1 MVEKVIEYFG
11 SDGLLHIICSIVIV
25 SVCNLFLPLY
35 MAVAITIIV
44 GLGKEFVWDKWLGKG
59 TFDKKDLL
67 ADVIGILI
75 GCI

>member
-1 MVEKVIEYFG
+1 MMRKIIEYFG
-11 SDGLLHIICSIVIV
+11 IDGLLHIICSIIII
-25 SVCNLFLPLY
+25 SILKLFLPLY
-35 MAVAITIIV
+35 IAVIITAAI
-44 GLGKEFVWDKWLGKG
+44 GLGKELVWDKWLGKG

>member
-1 MVEKVIEYFG
+1 MRKIIEYFG
-11 SDGLLHIICSIVIV
+11 IDGLLHIICSIIII
-25 SVCNLFLPLY
+25 SILKLFLPLY
-35 MAVAITIIV
+35 IAVIITAAI
-44 GLGKEFVWDKWLGKG
+44 GLGKELVWDKWLGKG